1 MRGNHSEQQKRGKWA
16 KPPSD
21 RGLFKR
27 GKLYYVR
34 FADAAGK
41 VRAESTGSPS
51 RAFALKI
58 LEKRRTEVRE
68 SRYFPKVREVSVD
81 EIIKDAI
88 ERACQHHEL
97 SYPGKKF
104 RPYRYRIVGEW
115 FKGRA
120 AASLTPGEIAAKIA
134 EHTKTPA
141 NFNRYRVALSHAY
154 KLAVEERKLSVNPA
168 ASVSMKRE
176 NKDYVRYLGQHA
188 PLKSNLAY
196 LKPLRDEEARL
207 RAVIRKRF
215 AKREPEL
222 TLALNT
228 GLRFEEQYSLRWQ
241 DISGNQLSVFGKG
254 NRLRHV
260 PLNAAALDAL
270 TRLKKLAPKSDLVC
284 PGKKEHRE
292 WWDAAR
298 REAAIAYLRWH
309 DLRHTFA
316 SRLVMNGVDVYR
328 VKQLLG
334 HGSVVTTERY
344 AHLSARHLAAAVEKL
359 AGVTKSDTAT
369 SVPASP
375 EGATIQ

>member
-1 MRGNHSEQQKRGKWA
+1 MANNTQENRGKW
-16 KPPSD
+16 KKDPKD

-41 VRAESTGSPS
+41 VRTESTGSPS
-51 RAFALKI
+51 RAFALKV

-68 SRYFPKVREVSVD
+68 SRYFPKVREVLVD
-81 EIIKDAI
+81 EIIRDATD
-88 ERACQHHEL
+88 RARQHHEL
-97 SYPGKKF
+97 TYPDKKF

-120 AASLTPGEIAAKIA
+120 AASLTPGEIAAKLA
-134 EHTKTPA
+134 EHAKTPA

-154 KLAVEERKLSVNPA
+154 KLAIEERKLSLNPA
-168 ASVSMKRE
+168 ASVKMKRE

-188 PLKSNLAY
+188 PLKTNVAY
-196 LKPLRDEEARL
+196 LQPHKDEESRL
-207 RAVIRKRF
+207 RAVICKRF
-215 AKREPEL
+215 PEREPEL
-222 TLALNT
+222 DLALNT
-228 GLRFEEQYSLRWQ
+228 GLRFEEQYTLRWQ
-241 DISGNQLSVFGKG
+241 NVVGDQLGVFGKG

-260 PLNAAALDAL
+260 PLNKAALYAL
-270 TRLKKLAPKSDLVC
+270 ARLKKLAPKSDLVC
-284 PGKKEHRE
+284 PGMKEHRE

-298 REAAIAYLRWH
+298 REAGITYLRWH

-344 AHLSARHLAAAVEKL
+344 AHLSAKHLAVAVEKL
-359 AGVTKSDTAT
+359 AGVTKSDTAGVA
-369 SVPASP
+369 SVEPVS
-375 EGATIQ
+375 ATIQ